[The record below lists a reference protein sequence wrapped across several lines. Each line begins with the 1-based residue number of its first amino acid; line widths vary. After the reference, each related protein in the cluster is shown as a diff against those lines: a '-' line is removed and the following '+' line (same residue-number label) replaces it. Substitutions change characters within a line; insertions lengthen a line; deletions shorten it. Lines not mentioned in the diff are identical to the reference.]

1 MSEDLQEKEKSG
13 QVVDGQYTQAAMQ
26 AAQAKLDTKFSNAF
40 PVGSA
45 LNGDETAPEQVNEQR
60 AEQKESIDHKT
71 LEHHRY
77 DYRSRDLP
85 TVTFGDEPFKPGDY
99 VDEVFDKNKA
109 NEDLEETFR
118 QAVEQV
124 AEKNGH
130 KAKFKPSHFAIN
142 DENNQPFVKITPN
155 GTVSARTRD
164 INHPAF
170 NEYVVASTLHR
181 FSKNEKPIY
190 MWVNEA
196 KMTGGQDVEQFF
208 RTQIESLEANGIDIE
223 RLRIQN
229 KTYQWILDEYK
240 HPKAT
245 VTQDEKLVQELPE
258 NAPAGQPTEQQARDV
273 EAGKTLTGNEHVK
286 PDQAGKAPELQ
297 QSDVA
302 AKAPEPT
309 EAGEPKSPTADSS
322 KMTISELREAS
333 PMPADY
339 QEGLVENY
347 FNGHVE
353 SQEKPALSESSGL
366 ENPYENIDYRA
377 LSLAEPIT
385 EPVAEPLPVIQ
396 VDELAD
402 LDSDEHVSIFDIIK
416 GEKANQPEPDEPFI
430 DGDELPDATA
440 PDVSVDSDQEFFKKL
455 EAFDVDSVDFSAAK
469 PPAANAQ
476 QIEDSFRIS
485 AIEDDIRSQ
494 HRPARTVKFGR

>member
-13 QVVDGQYTQAAMQ
+13 EVVDGQYTQAAMQ

-45 LNGDETAPEQVNEQR
+45 LNDDEAAPEQANEQR

-85 TVTFGDEPFKPGDY
+85 TMTFGDEPFKPGDY

-109 NEDLEETFR
+109 KDDLEETFR
-118 QAVEQV
+118 QAVERV

-130 KAKFKPSHFAIN
+130 KAKFKPSHFTIN
-142 DENNQPFVKITPN
+142 DENNQPFVKITPD
-155 GTVSARTRD
+155 GTISARTRN

-181 FSKNEKPIY
+181 FSQNEKPIY

-196 KMTGGQDVEQFF
+196 KMTEGQNVEQFF

-240 HPKAT
+240 QPKAT
-245 VTQDEKLVQELPE
+245 VTQDEKIAQELPV
-258 NAPAGQPTEQQARDV
+258 NAPATTPAEPKGQDV
-273 EAGKTLTGNEHVK
+273 EASKSPAVTVPE
-286 PDQAGKAPELQ
+286 KADLP
-297 QSDVA
+297 S
-302 AKAPEPT
+302 KAPEPNV
-309 EAGEPKSPTADSS
+309 AGEPELPQSDSS
-322 KMTISELREAS
+322 KMTISELKAS
-333 PMPADY
+333 SSMPADY
-339 QEGLVENY
+339 QESLVNNY
-347 FNGHVE
+347 FDGHSE
-353 SQEKPALSESSGL
+353 SQEKPALRNAAEL
-366 ENPYENIDYRA
+366 ENPYENLDYSA
-377 LSLAEPIT
+377 LNLEEPAP
-385 EPVAEPLPVIQ
+385 EPEPLPVIE
-396 VDELAD
+396 VDELAYLDNEDHGSVFD
-402 LDSDEHVSIFDIIK
+402 LIK
-416 GEKANQPEPDEPFI
+416 GEKSDEPERDEPFS

-440 PDVSVDSDQEFFKKL
+440 PDASVDSDQEYFKKL
-455 EAFDVDSVDFSAAK
+455 ESFDVDSVDFSAAK
-469 PPAANAQ
+469 PKAANAQ

-485 AIEDDIRSQ
+485 EIEDDIRNQ
-494 HRPARTVKFGR
+494 HRTTRTMKYGR

>member
-1 MSEDLQEKEKSG
+1 MSQDLQEKEKSG
-13 QVVDGQYTQAAMQ
+13 EVVDGQYTQAAMQ

-45 LNGDETAPEQVNEQR
+45 LNDDEAAPEQANEQR
-60 AEQKESIDHKT
+60 AEQKQSIDHKT

-99 VDEVFDKNKA
+99 VDEVFEKNKI
-109 NEDLEETFR
+109 NDDLGETFKEAIER
-118 QAVEQV
+118 I

-130 KAKFKPSHFAIN
+130 KAKFKTTHFTIN
-142 DENNQPFVKITPN
+142 DESNQPFVKISPS

-170 NEYVVASTLHR
+170 NEYVVASTVHR
-181 FSKNEKPIY
+181 FAKNEKPIY

-196 KMTGGQDVEQFF
+196 KMTGGQNVEQFF

-240 HPKAT
+240 QPKAT
-245 VTQDEKLVQELPE
+245 VTQDEILVQDLPE
-258 NAPAGQPTEQQARDV
+258 NAPAGEPTEQKTQDV
-273 EAGKTLTGNEHVK
+273 EARKAPVVTASEPVQPTVGVVEPANVELSK
-286 PDQAGKAPELQ
+286 PDP
-297 QSDVA
+297 
-302 AKAPEPT
+302 
-309 EAGEPKSPTADSS
+309 AGE
-322 KMTISELREAS
+322 MTIERALTLSELSEAYPVKS
-333 PMPADY
+333 QVGYD
-339 QEGLVENY
+339 EGLVDSV
-347 FNGHVE
+347 HKAE
-353 SQEKPALSESSGL
+353 SGKVVL
-366 ENPYENIDYRA
+366 ENPYENIDYHA

-402 LDSDEHVSIFDIIK
+402 LDSDEHISIFDIIK
-416 GEKANQPEPDEPFI
+416 GEKANQPERDEPFI

-440 PDVSVDSDQEFFKKL
+440 PDASVDSDQEFFKKL

>member
-1 MSEDLQEKEKSG
+1 MSQDLQEKEKSG
-13 QVVDGQYTQAAMQ
+13 EVVDGQYTQAAMQ

-45 LNGDETAPEQVNEQR
+45 LNDDEAAPEQANEQR
-60 AEQKESIDHKT
+60 AEQKQSIDHKT

-99 VDEVFDKNKA
+99 VDEVFEKNKISD
-109 NEDLEETFR
+109 DLGETFKEAIER
-118 QAVEQV
+118 I

-130 KAKFKPSHFAIN
+130 KAKFKTTHFAIN
-142 DENNQPFVKITPN
+142 DESNQPFVKISPN
-155 GTVSARTRD
+155 GTVSTRTRD

-170 NEYVVASTLHR
+170 NEYVVASTVHR
-181 FSKNEKPIY
+181 FAKNEKPIY

-196 KMTGGQDVEQFF
+196 KMTGGQNVEQFF

-229 KTYQWILDEYK
+229 NTYQWILDEYK
-240 HPKAT
+240 KPKAT
-245 VTQDEKLVQELPE
+245 VTQDEMLVQDLPE
-258 NAPAGQPTEQQARDV
+258 NAPAGEPTEQKTQDV
-273 EAGKTLTGNEHVK
+273 EARKAPDVTASEPEPVQAGPVNPAVGAVEPANVEHSK
-286 PDQAGKAPELQ
+286 PDP
-297 QSDVA
+297 
-302 AKAPEPT
+302 
-309 EAGEPKSPTADSS
+309 AGE
-322 KMTISELREAS
+322 MTIERALTLSELSEAYPVKS
-333 PMPADY
+333 QVGYD
-339 QEGLVENY
+339 EGLVDSV
-347 FNGHVE
+347 HKAE
-353 SQEKPALSESSGL
+353 SGKVVL
-366 ENPYENIDYRA
+366 ENPYENIDYHA
-377 LSLAEPIT
+377 LSLEEPIT
-385 EPVAEPLPVIQ
+385 EPVAESLPVIQ

>member
-1 MSEDLQEKEKSG
+1 MSQDLQEKEKSG
-13 QVVDGQYTQAAMQ
+13 EVVDGQYTQAAMQ

-45 LNGDETAPEQVNEQR
+45 LNDDEAAPEQANEQR
-60 AEQKESIDHKT
+60 AEQKQSIDHKT

-99 VDEVFDKNKA
+99 VDEVFERNKISD
-109 NEDLEETFR
+109 DLGETFKEAIER
-118 QAVEQV
+118 I

-130 KAKFKPSHFAIN
+130 KAKFKTIHFAIN
-142 DENNQPFVKITPN
+142 DESNQPFVKISPN

-170 NEYVVASTLHR
+170 NEYVVASTVHR
-181 FSKNEKPIY
+181 FAKNEKPIY

-196 KMTGGQDVEQFF
+196 KMTGGQNVEQFF

-240 HPKAT
+240 QPKAT
-245 VTQDEKLVQELPE
+245 VTQDEKLVQDLPE
-258 NAPAGQPTEQQARDV
+258 NAPVGKPVEQKTQDV
-273 EAGKTLTGNEHVK
+273 EARKAPDVTAYEPVQAGPVK
-286 PDQAGKAPELQ
+286 PTVG
-297 QSDVA
+297 VV
-302 AKAPEPT
+302 EPANVVLSKPDP
-309 EAGEPKSPTADSS
+309 AGE
-322 KMTISELREAS
+322 MTIERALTLSELSEAYPVKS
-333 PMPADY
+333 QVGYD
-339 QEGLVENY
+339 EGLVDSV
-347 FNGHVE
+347 HKAE
-353 SQEKPALSESSGL
+353 SGKVVL
-366 ENPYENIDYRA
+366 ENPYENIDYHA

-416 GEKANQPEPDEPFI
+416 GEKDSQPERDEPFI

-440 PDVSVDSDQEFFKKL
+440 PDASVDSDQEFFKKL

-469 PPAANAQ
+469 PAAANAQ

-494 HRPARTVKFGR
+494 HRPTRTVKFGR

>member
-1 MSEDLQEKEKSG
+1 MSEDLQEREKNG
-13 QVVDGQYTQAAMQ
+13 EVVDGQYTQAAMQ

-45 LNGDETAPEQVNEQR
+45 LNDDESAPEQASDRRVEH
-60 AEQKESIDHKT
+60 KEGIDHKT

-85 TVTFGDEPFKPGDY
+85 TVTFGDEPFRPGDY
-99 VDEVFDKNKA
+99 VDEVFEKNKISD
-109 NEDLEETFR
+109 DLGETFKEAIER
-118 QAVEQV
+118 I

-130 KAKFKPSHFAIN
+130 KAKFKTTHFAIN
-142 DENNQPFVKITPN
+142 DESNQPFVKISPN
-155 GTVSARTRD
+155 GTVSAKTRD

-170 NEYVVASTLHR
+170 NEYVIASTVHR
-181 FSKNEKPIY
+181 FAKNEKPIY

-196 KMTGGQDVEQFF
+196 KMTGGQNVEQFF

-240 HPKAT
+240 QPKAT
-245 VTQDEKLVQELPE
+245 VTQDEKLVQDLPE
-258 NAPAGQPTEQQARDV
+258 NAPAGEPTKQKTQDV
-273 EAGKTLTGNEHVK
+273 EARKVPDVTASEPVQAGPVNPDVGAVEPANVEHSK
-286 PDQAGKAPELQ
+286 PDP
-297 QSDVA
+297 
-302 AKAPEPT
+302 
-309 EAGEPKSPTADSS
+309 AGE
-322 KMTISELREAS
+322 MTIERALTLSELSEAYS
-333 PMPADY
+333 VKSQVGYD
-339 QEGLVENY
+339 EGLVDSV
-347 FNGHVE
+347 HKAE
-353 SQEKPALSESSGL
+353 SGKVVL
-366 ENPYENIDYRA
+366 ENPYENIDYHA

-416 GEKANQPEPDEPFI
+416 GEKDNQPERDEPFI

-440 PDVSVDSDQEFFKKL
+440 PDASVDSDQEFFKKL

-485 AIEDDIRSQ
+485 ALEDDIRNQ

>member
-1 MSEDLQEKEKSG
+1 MSQDLQEKEKSG
-13 QVVDGQYTQAAMQ
+13 EVVDGQYRQVAMQ

-45 LNGDETAPEQVNEQR
+45 LNDDEAAPEQANEQR
-60 AEQKESIDHKT
+60 AEQKQSIDHKT

-99 VDEVFDKNKA
+99 VDEVFEKNKISD
-109 NEDLEETFR
+109 DLGETFKEAIER
-118 QAVEQV
+118 I

-130 KAKFKPSHFAIN
+130 KAKFKTTHFAIN
-142 DENNQPFVKITPN
+142 DESNQPFVKISPN

-170 NEYVVASTLHR
+170 NEYVVASTVHR
-181 FSKNEKPIY
+181 FAKNEKPIY

-196 KMTGGQDVEQFF
+196 KMTGGQNVEQFF

-240 HPKAT
+240 QPKAT
-245 VTQDEKLVQELPE
+245 VTQDEMLVQDLPE
-258 NAPAGQPTEQQARDV
+258 NAPVGEPAEQKTQDV
-273 EAGKTLTGNEHVK
+273 EARKAPDVTASEPVQAGPVNPTVGAVEPANVEHSK
-286 PDQAGKAPELQ
+286 PDP
-297 QSDVA
+297 
-302 AKAPEPT
+302 
-309 EAGEPKSPTADSS
+309 AGE
-322 KMTISELREAS
+322 MTIERALTLSELSEAHPVKS
-333 PMPADY
+333 QVGYD
-339 QEGLVENY
+339 EGLVDSVHKAEL
-347 FNGHVE
+347 GKLV
-353 SQEKPALSESSGL
+353 L
-366 ENPYENIDYRA
+366 ENPYENIDYHA
-377 LSLAEPIT
+377 LSLEEPIP

-416 GEKANQPEPDEPFI
+416 GEKAYQPERDEPFI

-440 PDVSVDSDQEFFKKL
+440 PDASVDSDQEFFKKL
-455 EAFDVDSVDFSAAK
+455 ETFDVDSVDFSASK
-469 PPAANAQ
+469 PPALNAQ

-485 AIEDDIRSQ
+485 EIEDDIRNQ
-494 HRPARTVKFGR
+494 HRPTRTIKFGR

>member
-1 MSEDLQEKEKSG
+1 MSQDLQEKEKSG
-13 QVVDGQYTQAAMQ
+13 AVVDGQYTQAAIQ
-26 AAQAKLDTKFSNAF
+26 AAQAKLYTKFSNAF

-45 LNGDETAPEQVNEQR
+45 LNDDESAPEQANDQR
-60 AEQKESIDHKT
+60 VEHKESIDYKT

-85 TVTFGDEPFKPGDY
+85 TVTLGDEPFKPGDY
-99 VDEVFDKNKA
+99 VDEVFEKNKISD
-109 NEDLEETFR
+109 DLGETFKEAIER
-118 QAVEQV
+118 T

-130 KAKFKPSHFAIN
+130 KAKFKTTHFAIS
-142 DENNQPFVKITPN
+142 DESNQPFVKISPN
-155 GTVSARTRD
+155 GTVSAKTRD
-164 INHPAF
+164 INHPVF
-170 NEYVVASTLHR
+170 NEYVVASTVHR
-181 FSKNEKPIY
+181 FAKNEKPIY

-196 KMTGGQDVEQFF
+196 KMTGGQKVEQFF

-223 RLRIQN
+223 RIRIQN

-240 HPKAT
+240 QPKAT
-245 VTQDEKLVQELPE
+245 VTQDEKLVQDLPE
-258 NAPAGQPTEQQARDV
+258 NAPVGEPKEQKTQDV
-273 EAGKTLTGNEHVK
+273 EARKAPNVTASEPVQSGPVNPTVGAVEPANVEQSK
-286 PDQAGKAPELQ
+286 PDP
-297 QSDVA
+297 
-302 AKAPEPT
+302 
-309 EAGEPKSPTADSS
+309 AGE
-322 KMTISELREAS
+322 MTIERALTLSELSEAYPVKS
-333 PMPADY
+333 QVGYD
-339 QEGLVENY
+339 EGLVDSV
-347 FNGHVE
+347 HKAE
-353 SQEKPALSESSGL
+353 SGKVVL
-366 ENPYENIDYRA
+366 ENPYENIDYHA

-416 GEKANQPEPDEPFI
+416 GEKDNQPERDEPFI

-440 PDVSVDSDQEFFKKL
+440 PDASVDSDQEFFKKL

-494 HRPARTVKFGR
+494 HRTTRTVKFGR

>member
-1 MSEDLQEKEKSG
+1 MSQDLQEKEKSG
-13 QVVDGQYTQAAMQ
+13 EVVDGQYTQAATQ

-45 LNGDETAPEQVNEQR
+45 LNDDEAAPEQANEQR
-60 AEQKESIDHKT
+60 AEQKQSIDHKT

-99 VDEVFDKNKA
+99 VDEVFEKNKISD
-109 NEDLEETFR
+109 DLGETFKEAIER
-118 QAVEQV
+118 I

-130 KAKFKPSHFAIN
+130 KAKFKTTHFAIS
-142 DENNQPFVKITPN
+142 DESNQPFVKISPN

-170 NEYVVASTLHR
+170 NEYVVASTVHR
-181 FSKNEKPIY
+181 FAKNEKPIY

-196 KMTGGQDVEQFF
+196 KMTGGQNVEQFF

-240 HPKAT
+240 QPKAT
-245 VTQDEKLVQELPE
+245 VTQDEMLVQDLPE
-258 NAPAGQPTEQQARDV
+258 NAPAGKPTEQKTQDV
-273 EAGKTLTGNEHVK
+273 EARKAPDVTASEAAQAEPVK
-286 PDQAGKAPELQ
+286 PTVGVVGSANVEL
-297 QSDVA
+297 SKPD
-302 AKAPEPT
+302 P
-309 EAGEPKSPTADSS
+309 AGE
-322 KMTISELREAS
+322 MTIERALTLSELSEAYPVKS
-333 PMPADY
+333 QVGYD
-339 QEGLVENY
+339 EGLVDSV
-347 FNGHVE
+347 HKAE
-353 SQEKPALSESSGL
+353 SGKVVL
-366 ENPYENIDYRA
+366 ENPYENIDYHA
-377 LSLAEPIT
+377 LSLHEPT
-385 EPVAEPLPVIQ
+385 LEPVPESLPVIQ

-416 GEKANQPEPDEPFI
+416 GEKAYQPERDEPFI

-440 PDVSVDSDQEFFKKL
+440 PDASVDSDQEFFKKL
-455 EAFDVDSVDFSAAK
+455 ETFDVDSVDFSASK
-469 PPAANAQ
+469 PPALNAQ

-485 AIEDDIRSQ
+485 EIEDDIRNQ
-494 HRPARTVKFGR
+494 HRPTRTIKFGR

>member
-13 QVVDGQYTQAAMQ
+13 EVVDGQYTQAAMQ

-45 LNGDETAPEQVNEQR
+45 LNDDEAAPEQANEQR
-60 AEQKESIDHKT
+60 AEQKENIDHKT

-109 NEDLEETFR
+109 EDDLEETFR
-118 QAVEQV
+118 QAVERV

-170 NEYVVASTLHR
+170 NEYVVASTVHR
-181 FSKNEKPIY
+181 FAKNEKPIY

-196 KMTGGQDVEQFF
+196 KMTGGQNVEQFF
-208 RTQIESLEANGIDIE
+208 RTQIESLEANGIDID

-240 HPKAT
+240 QPKAT
-245 VTQDEKLVQELPE
+245 VTQDEKLTQELPV
-258 NAPAGQPTEQQARDV
+258 NAPVSQPKEQKTQDV
-273 EAGKTLTGNEHVK
+273 EAGKALTGNEHDK
-286 PDQAGKAPELQ
+286 SDQPGKAPESK
-297 QSDVA
+297 QSDMT

-309 EAGEPKSPTADSS
+309 EAGEPKSPKSDAS
-322 KMTISELREAS
+322 KMTISELRESS
-333 PMPADY
+333 PMGADY
-339 QEGLVENY
+339 QAGLVDNY
-347 FNGHVE
+347 FIGHAE
-353 SQEKPALSESSGL
+353 SHDKPALSETSKL
-366 ENPYENIDYRA
+366 ENPYENIDYQA
-377 LSLAEPIT
+377 LSLEEPT
-385 EPVAEPLPVIQ
+385 PAPEPLPVIQ

-416 GEKANQPEPDEPFI
+416 GEKANQPERDEPFI

-440 PDVSVDSDQEFFKKL
+440 PDSSVDSDQEFFKKL
-455 EAFDVDSVDFSAAK
+455 ETFDVDSVDFSASK
-469 PPAANAQ
+469 PPALNAQ

-485 AIEDDIRSQ
+485 EIEDDIRNQ
-494 HRPARTVKFGR
+494 HRPTRTIKFGR

>member
-1 MSEDLQEKEKSG
+1 MSQDLQEKEKSG
-13 QVVDGQYTQAAMQ
+13 EVVDGQYTQAAMQ
-26 AAQAKLDTKFSNAF
+26 AGQAKLDTKFTNAF

-45 LNGDETAPEQVNEQR
+45 LNDDESAPEQANDQR
-60 AEQKESIDHKT
+60 VEHKESIDHKT

-99 VDEVFDKNKA
+99 VDEVFEKNKISD
-109 NEDLEETFR
+109 DLGETFKEAIER
-118 QAVEQV
+118 V

-130 KAKFKPSHFAIN
+130 KAKFKTTHFAIN
-142 DENNQPFVKITPN
+142 DESNQPFVKISPN
-155 GTVSARTRD
+155 GTVSARTRE

-170 NEYVVASTLHR
+170 NEYVVASTVHR
-181 FSKNEKPIY
+181 FVKNEKPIY

-196 KMTGGQDVEQFF
+196 KMTGGQNVEQFF

-240 HPKAT
+240 QPKAT
-245 VTQDEKLVQELPE
+245 VTQDEKLVQDLPE
-258 NAPAGQPTEQQARDV
+258 NAPAGKPAEQKAQDV
-273 EAGKTLTGNEHVK
+273 EARKAPDVTASEPVQAGPVNPAVGAVEPANVEHSK
-286 PDQAGKAPELQ
+286 PDPVGEMTIERALTLSELSEAYPVKSQAGY
-297 QSDVA
+297 D
-302 AKAPEPT
+302 
-309 EAGEPKSPTADSS
+309 
-322 KMTISELREAS
+322 
-333 PMPADY
+333 
-339 QEGLVENY
+339 EGLVDSVHKAEL
-347 FNGHVE
+347 G
-353 SQEKPALSESSGL
+353 KLAL
-366 ENPYENIDYRA
+366 ENPYENIDYQA
-377 LSLAEPIT
+377 LSLHEPT
-385 EPVAEPLPVIQ
+385 PEPVPESLPVIQ